1 MVLTWVYT
9 SKDLHHILSL
19 QVFCIR
25 KACDS
30 AYFFL
35 YTVQFGLVLFCWQN
49 LLYKPVQDIMHSP
62 KVKSRVIILVFY
74 TVFSKYGSLPTP
86 CSSSHSRK
94 RAKLEDTSTALAFRN
109 SGRHEGQQLGRRT
122 RLGAARMLHWVAGL
136 GSGVKSVSL
145 LPVLLGKLT
154 LQCNG
159 CHWSCWGFGRG
170 LGWRSLC
177 CSCSLPSCFH
187 FKHFS

>member
-1 MVLTWVYT
+1 M
-9 SKDLHHILSL
+9 

-30 AYFFL
+30 AYIFL

-49 LLYKPVQDIMHSP
+49 LLYKPAQDIMHSP
-62 KVKSRVIILVFY
+62 KVKRRVIILVFY

-86 CSSSHSRK
+86 CSSSHGRK

-109 SGRHEGQQLGRRT
+109 SERHEGQQLGRRA
-122 RLGAARMLHWVAGL
+122 RLGAARVLHWVAGL